1 MALRLTSSSSQF
13 LTRTFPL
20 ATYPFTVG
28 YTQNPYTAGVGGGVW
43 GLGDGILFTI
53 MADHRATQWGFYNG
67 ISNNSIGDSQSYGR
81 HYYVLIRCVAAD
93 NLWMAI
99 LNPDGSVTHNNITTT
114 TPAIGGPITEYI
126 GQNISFA
133 SAWFN
138 GAFAEYFLTSSDVQ
152 GDGAQTNEALLRQL
166 AYRGPLSVPHIKKD
180 IIEYRSFRS
189 RTVHDLAGEVYFGAK
204 GRQAWTNTNG
214 VTVGPHVPHAYPAN
228 KRYIR
233 PGKRGGVIT
242 PLFVTDT
249 AASASAAVTG
259 TAASGTTEAHI
270 VSGGRTIILTLT
282 ADTWVAA
289 GAAFDAQ
296 RAAIIA
302 GIDSGAAEAAGW
314 DAVVKAGLA
323 VGDVV
328 RTSDTVVTVTLP
340 AFASFNITATE
351 TITATIP
358 AAALNGGLA
367 VVAAPTF
374 TVAVVPFATLTGT
387 AVSCTEADIVA
398 GAKTVILTLNGDT
411 WVAAGA
417 TFDAQRQ
424 NIINGLDSAQA
435 EATGWDA
442 VVKAG
447 LAVGTVVRTSNTV
460 VTVTLSA
467 FATYDIT
474 ARETITATIPSTALT
489 AAAALV
495 AAPTFDVFPTAA
507 AGGAGGENEGFLYN
521 IGGLLPG

>member
-1 MALRLTSSSSQF
+1 MALRLTSSSSQR

-20 ATYPFTVG
+20 TTYPFTVG
-28 YTQNPYTAGVGGGVW
+28 YTQNPYTAGAGGGVW
-43 GLGDGILFTI
+43 GLDDGILFTI

-67 ISNNSIGDSQSYGR
+67 ISNNSIGDSQTYGR
-81 HYYVLIRCVAAD
+81 YYYTLIRCIAAD

-114 TPAIGGPITEYI
+114 TPAIGGPITEFI
-126 GQNISFA
+126 GQNINFA

-138 GAFAEYFLTSSDVQ
+138 GTFAEYFLTSSDVQ
-152 GDGAQTNEALLRQL
+152 GNGAQTNETLLRQI
-166 AYRGPLSVPHIKKD
+166 AYRGPFSVPRIKKD

-189 RTVHDLAGEVYFGAK
+189 RVQHALAGEVYFGSR
-204 GRQAWTNTNG
+204 GQLTWTNNNG
-214 VTVGPHVPHAYPAN
+214 VTVGPHPPWAYPSN

-233 PGKRGGVIT
+233 PRQRGIIT

-249 AASASAAVTG
+249 AATVTVALTG
-259 TAASGTTEAHI
+259 TITTATEADI
-270 VSGGRTIILTLT
+270 RTGGKTIILTVT
-282 ADTWVAA
+282 NDTWVAS
-289 GAAFDAQ
+289 GATFNAQ

-302 GIDSGAAEAAGW
+302 GIDSAQAEAAGW

-328 RTSDTVVTVTLP
+328 RTSDTIVTITLP

-351 TITATIP
+351 TVTATVP
-358 AAALNGGLA
+358 AAALTSAGV
-367 VVAAPTF
+367 VVASPTF
-374 TVAVVPFATLTGT
+374 TVAVVPFATITGT
-387 AVSCTEADIVA
+387 AVGCTEADIVA
-398 GAKTVILTLNGDT
+398 GGKTVIITLDSDT

-424 NIINGLDSAQA
+424 NIINGMDSAQA

-447 LAVGTVVRTSNTV
+447 LAVTTVVRTSDTV

-474 ARETITATIPSTALT
+474 ARETITVTVPSTALT
-489 AAAALV
+489 AASALV
-495 AAPTFDVFPTAA
+495 ATPTFDVFPTAA
-507 AGGAGGENEGFLYN
+507 AGGGGGENEGFLYN